1 MHFSPCHEDIYPT
14 ACASAAASNLLLPL
28 LGLAERLT
36 AQCERNRK
44 AGVKLGDQTRHGT
57 APTGSMKVGNSVQ
70 LCVGANLVARLP
82 LTRICKVEHF
92 GWGLLQVGVKSC
104 LAAVAGLRRLDC
116 FALV

>member
-1 MHFSPCHEDIYPT
+1 
-14 ACASAAASNLLLPL
+14 
-28 LGLAERLT
+28 
-36 AQCERNRK
+36 
-44 AGVKLGDQTRHGT
+44 
-57 APTGSMKVGNSVQ
+57 MKVGNSVQ

-92 GWGLLQVGVKSC
+92 GWGLLQVGVKSR